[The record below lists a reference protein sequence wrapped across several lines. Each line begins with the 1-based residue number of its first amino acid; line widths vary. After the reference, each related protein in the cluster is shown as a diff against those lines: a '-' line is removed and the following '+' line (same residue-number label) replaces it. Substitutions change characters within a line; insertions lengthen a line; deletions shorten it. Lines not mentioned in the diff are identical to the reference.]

1 MKNRY
6 IPAFIM
12 LAAGLVCCVLCVV
25 QRWPVLNSLI
35 TLVIVLLLF
44 YIIGQIAAQI
54 VGKVQAEHLA
64 MIEAEKKR
72 QEAEEQARL
81 LQEKEYLVERWIS
94 GSDGKFTEEEAEKQV
109 DQTEQTEQA

>member
-64 MIEAEKKR
+64 MIEA
-72 QEAEEQARL
+72 AEEQARL
-81 LQEKEYLVERWIS
+81 LKEQQEAEERE
-94 GSDGKFTEEEAEKQV
+94 KEEAEKQV

>member
-44 YIIGQIAAQI
+44 YIIGADCWKSA
-54 VGKVQAEHLA
+54 GRA
-64 MIEAEKKR
+64 
-72 QEAEEQARL
+72 
-81 LQEKEYLVERWIS
+81 S
-94 GSDGKFTEEEAEKQV
+94 GYD
-109 DQTEQTEQA
+109 

>member
-6 IPAFIM
+6 IM

-64 MIEAEKKR
+64 MIEAEKKT
-72 QEAEEQARL
+72 
-81 LQEKEYLVERWIS
+81 S
-94 GSDGKFTEEEAEKQV
+94 GS
-109 DQTEQTEQA
+109 

>member
-54 VGKVQAEHLA
+54 VALADVYDALISERAYKKAYPHEIAVQMILRGECGAFSPLLLDCLTKAEA
-64 MIEAEKKR
+64 KIRE
-72 QEAEEQARL
+72 
-81 LQEKEYLVERWIS
+81 V
-94 GSDGKFTEEEAEKQV
+94 
-109 DQTEQTEQA
+109 

>member
-72 QEAEEQARL
+72 AGSSFEGAAGGGR
-81 LQEKEYLVERWIS
+81 KRKGRS
-94 GSDGKFTEEEAEKQV
+94 RKTGGSDRTNGAGMT
-109 DQTEQTEQA
+109 

>member
-54 VGKVQAEHLA
+54 VGNAALQGGS
-64 MIEAEKKR
+64 
-72 QEAEEQARL
+72 RL
-81 LQEKEYLVERWIS
+81 GSVPHHRAAHGGKYFRCYFS
-94 GSDGKFTEEEAEKQV
+94 GSGNE
-109 DQTEQTEQA
+109 

>member
-72 QEAEEQARL
+72 QEAEEL
-81 LQEKEYLVERWIS
+81 SLIHI
-94 GSDGKFTEEEAEKQV
+94 
-109 DQTEQTEQA
+109 

>member
-35 TLVIVLLLF
+35 TLVIVLLSFL
-44 YIIGQIAAQI
+44 YHWADCGADCWKSA
-54 VGKVQAEHLA
+54 GRASS
-64 MIEAEKKR
+64 
-72 QEAEEQARL
+72 
-81 LQEKEYLVERWIS
+81 Y
-94 GSDGKFTEEEAEKQV
+94 D
-109 DQTEQTEQA
+109 

>member
-81 LQEKEYLVERWIS
+81 LKEQQEAEERKGRS
-94 GSDGKFTEEEAEKQV
+94 RKTGGSDRTNGAGMT
-109 DQTEQTEQA
+109 

>member
-35 TLVIVLLLF
+35 TLVIVFISLGRL
-44 YIIGQIAAQI
+44 
-54 VGKVQAEHLA
+54 
-64 MIEAEKKR
+64 R
-72 QEAEEQARL
+72 RRL
-81 LQEKEYLVERWIS
+81 LEKCRQSIWL
-94 GSDGKFTEEEAEKQV
+94 
-109 DQTEQTEQA
+109 

>member
-44 YIIGQIAAQI
+44 YIIGQI
-54 VGKVQAEHLA
+54 
-64 MIEAEKKR
+64 R
-72 QEAEEQARL
+72 RRL
-81 LQEKEYLVERWIS
+81 LEKCRQRNWL
-94 GSDGKFTEEEAEKQV
+94 
-109 DQTEQTEQA
+109 

>member
-12 LAAGLVCCVLCVV
+12 LVAGLVCCVLCVV

-44 YIIGQIAAQI
+44 YIIGQIVAQI

-64 MIEAEKKR
+64 MIEAEKKC

-81 LQEKEYLVERWIS
+81 LKEQQ
-94 GSDGKFTEEEAEKQV
+94 EAEEREKKEAERQTE
-109 DQTEQTEQA
+109 QTEQTEQA

>member
-44 YIIGQIAAQI
+44 YIIGL
-54 VGKVQAEHLA
+54 E
-64 MIEAEKKR
+64 
-72 QEAEEQARL
+72 
-81 LQEKEYLVERWIS
+81 
-94 GSDGKFTEEEAEKQV
+94 
-109 DQTEQTEQA
+109 

>member
-35 TLVIVLLLF
+35 TLVIVLLL
-44 YIIGQIAAQI
+44 YHWADCGADCWKGA
-54 VGKVQAEHLA
+54 GRA
-64 MIEAEKKR
+64 
-72 QEAEEQARL
+72 
-81 LQEKEYLVERWIS
+81 S
-94 GSDGKFTEEEAEKQV
+94 GYD
-109 DQTEQTEQA
+109 

>member
-54 VGKVQAEHLA
+54 VGKVHLA

-81 LQEKEYLVERWIS
+81 LKEQQEAEERE
-94 GSDGKFTEEEAEKQV
+94 KEEAEKQV

>member
-54 VGKVQAEHLA
+54 VGK
-64 MIEAEKKR
+64 
-72 QEAEEQARL
+72 EQARL
-81 LQEKEYLVERWIS
+81 LKEQQEAEERE
-94 GSDGKFTEEEAEKQV
+94 KEEAEKQV

>member
-35 TLVIVLLLF
+35 TLVISLGRL
-44 YIIGQIAAQI
+44 
-54 VGKVQAEHLA
+54 
-64 MIEAEKKR
+64 R
-72 QEAEEQARL
+72 RRL
-81 LQEKEYLVERWIS
+81 LEKCRQSIWL
-94 GSDGKFTEEEAEKQV
+94 
-109 DQTEQTEQA
+109 

>member
-44 YIIGQIAAQI
+44 YIIGQIGEQI

-81 LQEKEYLVERWIS
+81 LKEQQEAEERE
-94 GSDGKFTEEEAEKQV
+94 KEEAEKQV

>member
-54 VGKVQAEHLA
+54 VG
-64 MIEAEKKR
+64 
-72 QEAEEQARL
+72 
-81 LQEKEYLVERWIS
+81 
-94 GSDGKFTEEEAEKQV
+94 
-109 DQTEQTEQA
+109 